1 MQQRHGN
8 WTHSQLWFGTKLI
21 TLLLAKWFMRLQ
33 NISKIFKVSSKSVS
47 TKRVTSKGQTHAIRG
62 QKSKSYGPHSPMIL
76 FHVSW
81 IRLRL
86 IASTLI
92 FVWVIRYSHLSCSK
106 SRLRTLSSSS
116 RKDRLLHGIPGFAK
130 LVLRHLSRKY
140 QGQSRVFERS
150 EGHVLKSLSF
160 GLFVARIRD
169 QGMRHQQL

>member
-106 SRLRTLSSSS
+106 SRLR
-116 RKDRLLHGIPGFAK
+116 H
-130 LVLRHLSRKY
+130 LVLI
-140 QGQSRVFERS
+140 QSKGPASPRNPS
-150 EGHVLKSLSF
+150 ALQSLCYAASAENIKVSHGSLNALDMF
-160 GLFVARIRD
+160 
-169 QGMRHQQL
+169 